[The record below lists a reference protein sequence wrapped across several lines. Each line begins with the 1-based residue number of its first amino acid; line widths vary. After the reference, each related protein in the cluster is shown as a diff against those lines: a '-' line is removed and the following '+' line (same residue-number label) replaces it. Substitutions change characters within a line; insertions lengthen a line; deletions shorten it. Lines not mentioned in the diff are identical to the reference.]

1 MKVDILAFA
10 AHPDDVELA
19 CSGTV
24 LKHIAQGKKVAVVDL
39 TKGEL
44 GTRGSAALRMIEAE
58 ASAKIMGLSAREN
71 LAMLDGFID
80 YSTQN
85 IKKIITM
92 VRKYQ
97 PQIVLAN
104 AVKDRHPDH
113 GNASKLVRDACFYSG
128 LLKYKTVYK
137 GSEQKQ
143 WRPKSVYFYIQ
154 DFYQKPDFVVDVSD
168 FVEQK
173 FEAILAFKSQ
183 FFEEDMT
190 GPKTP
195 ISSKSFMEFLRAR
208 MRETGRE
215 MHVDYA
221 EGFMVDRAPG
231 VESFFDLK

>member
-1 MKVDILAFA
+1 MKLDILAFA

-19 CSGTV
+19 CSGTIM
-24 LKHIAQGKKVAVVDL
+24 KHIAQGKKVAVVDL

-44 GTRGSAALRMIEAE
+44 GTRGSAALRMLESD
-58 ASAKIMGLSAREN
+58 ASSKIMGLSAREN
-71 LAMLDGFID
+71 LSMPDGFIE
-80 YSTQN
+80 YSEKN
-85 IKKIITM
+85 LKKIITM

-97 PQIVLAN
+97 PEIVLAN
-104 AVKDRHPDH
+104 AIKDRHPDH
-113 GNASKLVRDACFYSG
+113 GNAAKLVRDACFYAG
-128 LLKYKTVYK
+128 LLKYKTINK
-137 GSEQKQ
+137 GKAQDQ

-154 DFYQKPDFVVDVSD
+154 DFYHKPDFVVDVTN
-168 FVEQK
+168 FVERK

-183 FFEEDMT
+183 FFEEDME
-190 GPKTP
+190 GPSTP
-195 ISSKSFMEFLRAR
+195 ISSKGFMEFLRAR